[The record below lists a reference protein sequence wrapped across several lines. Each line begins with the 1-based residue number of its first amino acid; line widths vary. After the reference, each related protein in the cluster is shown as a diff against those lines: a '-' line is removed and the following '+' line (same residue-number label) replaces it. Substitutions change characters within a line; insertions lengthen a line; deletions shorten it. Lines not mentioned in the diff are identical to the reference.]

1 MANKVKFGEVGENQ
15 CAMHD
20 SSRVAAIQSQRRQ
33 AFGNHGAVTR
43 EKSGGFLD
51 AGRGSSFAY
60 SKLQV
65 VAPARGAEKGAS
77 QEGFPHAPSTTA
89 EWLHGMGGSLCC
101 LFFFSFL
108 LSLVAFFS
116 YSSVVLMYDVLFG
129 DIHMYLTGLVLK
141 LDRR

>member
-1 MANKVKFGEVGENQ
+1 M
-15 CAMHD
+15 
-20 SSRVAAIQSQRRQ
+20 
-33 AFGNHGAVTR
+33 TR

-77 QEGFPHAPSTTA
+77 QEGFPHAPSKYTA
-89 EWLHGMGGSLCC
+89 EWLHGMGGPLLS

-116 YSSVVLMYDVLFG
+116 YSPVVLLYDVLFV
-129 DIHMYLTGLVLK
+129 DIHRYLTGLVLK
-141 LDRR
+141 LDRRRDGAKLVAPLLDL